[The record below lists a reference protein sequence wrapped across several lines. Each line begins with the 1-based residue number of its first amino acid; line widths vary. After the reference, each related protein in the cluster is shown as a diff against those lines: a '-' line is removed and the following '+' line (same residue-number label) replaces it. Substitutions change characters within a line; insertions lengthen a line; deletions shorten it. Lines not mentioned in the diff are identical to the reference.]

1 MTDFLDL
8 DRFDLRAF
16 EPLETSFSDSSN
28 FDAFGRLRVSN
39 LTTLIDIKQL
49 YDKQPLLVDEAV
61 IDTGASSH
69 STTTASTTM
78 TTGASGDAVVRQ
90 TFQRCNYQS
99 GKSHL
104 CFFTFGNFDLS
115 ANVTKRVG
123 YFSSSA
129 TSPFTADFDG
139 IFLQNDGTNVSL
151 QVYRTGTNTLSKN
164 QSAWNDPMDSS
175 GASGITIDWTK
186 DQIFALDFEW
196 LGSGRIRF
204 YFVIDGIFYKVHEM
218 LNANSQ
224 TEVYMSSPNQPIRY
238 EIRQSGAGAG
248 SFKQICASINSE
260 GATNLIGKNWGI
272 DDNGTKLDA
281 NSVSAWY
288 YAIGLRLKST
298 HFDTIVDVL
307 NGILL
312 ATTNDNFL
320 VRVVLNPT
328 YASTV
333 TYTDVTNSAVQ
344 YGLGATAN
352 TVSAMGTVLFSG
364 SGYQLSVSDFELD
377 NSLRIGAS
385 LLGVADEIVVIIKP
399 LSVNLD
405 IHRSINW
412 REL

>member
-1 MTDFLDL
+1 MSYIEDVNIQFQDT
-8 DRFDLRAF
+8 A
-16 EPLETSFSDSSN
+16 N
-28 FDAFGRLRVSN
+28 IDAFGRVRVSN

-49 YDKQPLLVDEAV
+49 YDKQPLLVDEII
-61 IDTGASSH
+61 IDLATSVH
-69 STTTASTTM
+69 STTNASVTM
-78 TTGASGDAVVRQ
+78 STGVNAEAVIRQ
-90 TFQRCNYQS
+90 TFQRANYQS

-104 CFFTFGNFDLS
+104 CLFTFGDFDLS
-115 ANVTKRVG
+115 TGITKRVG
-123 YFSSSA
+123 YFSSS
-129 TSPFTADFDG
+129 TTLPFTADLDG
-139 IFLQNDGTNVSL
+139 IFLQNDGSNVSL
-151 QVYRTGTNTLSKN
+151 QVYRTGTNTFSVN
-164 QSAWNDPMDSS
+164 QSAWDDPMDGS

-186 DQIFALDFEW
+186 DQIFAVDFEW
-196 LGSGRIRF
+196 LGAGRIRF
-204 YFVIDGIFYKVHEM
+204 YFVIDGVFYKVHEM

-238 EIRQSGAGAG
+238 EIRQSGAGEG

-272 DDNGTKLDA
+272 DDNGTHLDA
-281 NSVSAWY
+281 NSSSNWY

-352 TVSAMGTVLFSG
+352 TVSAMGTILFSG
-364 SGYQLSVSDFELD
+364 SGYQSSVSDFELD

-399 LSVNLD
+399 LSINLD
-405 IHRSINW
+405 IYRSINW